1 MKKTTNNFNEII
13 IGRTLSTQGTSNQ
26 EPTSKKIVNEEFSS
40 LLNNNSNK
48 QEDEKSSDNLVNH
61 QLELQNLSYLNK
73 MFLSSVA

>member
-1 MKKTTNNFNEII
+1 MNNITSNFNEII
-13 IGRTLSTQGTSNQ
+13 IGKTLSPQGIST
-26 EPTSKKIVNEEFSS
+26 KKIINDEFSS

-48 QEDEKSSDNLVNH
+48 QEDEKTSANLVNQ

>member
-1 MKKTTNNFNEII
+1 LNNITSNFNEII
-13 IGRTLSTQGTSNQ
+13 IGKTLSPQGIST
-26 EPTSKKIVNEEFSS
+26 KKIINDEFSS

-48 QEDEKSSDNLVNH
+48 QEDEKTSANLVNQ